1 MYGHG
6 TPAKCVSCTLGAC
19 LLIAAFIGCGGGDDR
34 DVRGEDI
41 LVGVPLSDE
50 LRDDLDASR
59 SRLANGIGA
68 ATHAA
73 ELETYERLNVDI
85 QRPASREAAGD
96 ELYALWSADPVNF
109 FWIDLAAG
117 YNYLLR
123 RNEDRNAMYAHPALA
138 DADSPVGAYV
148 QGTRFYRYG
157 SRGEHYRRAADSE
170 AGLPPLSGLWLARR
184 LAMIDS
190 DEGRHLEAVRKLLD
204 LVSEA
209 WDIGGAGLA
218 LHVWLAVDQSLMRAD
233 RLDDALHATSH
244 AMEIAAALGCRYRVV
259 LCRLQQG
266 DILEARRE
274 YAAAVSVF
282 KSTAAEATR
291 RDFPWLF
298 TRSMSRAAAVYAEL
312 GDPSGAL
319 ACDLESMNHCLAIAD
334 SLNAPRQMMNVS
346 HDFRLIGRL
355 DSALVYQKRA
365 RRWVDAFRDKRNRA
379 VLPRLEAE
387 YYCQIGQYDVADSL
401 LTIASGR
408 AKGVGLALDEVEL
421 LLALVRQGL
430 EASRPEV
437 AYRALARLENL
448 RDVIR
453 DQWPDQNLRC
463 DLEILTAVFL
473 GRQGEFLP
481 ASRALDRARDAIRE
495 HGGEAKLWDYHC
507 TAGELALLR
516 EDPIAAED
524 SFTRCLELAGASGW
538 KEKEMTS
545 RFHLGQVLLDN
556 NRNREAR
563 GMFAASSSDS
573 AFGGRFRTRISS
585 LLMIGRSYMLEGR
598 PEQAATYLREGL
610 ALCTPR
616 SPGDLLS
623 KFHLELGKALAAVG
637 QAADAESHLLDSRR
651 IAAGIIGHEHIAE
664 LKNLGWDVRR
674 DVAEALI
681 SLYLDQPHLLEGA
694 DPGPVTLLLGRGMD
708 LADTGDEALSISFF
722 VGHDQSF
729 RWLVDGDGIRVDILP
744 GRAELSRLVSPVMTD
759 MRAPNRDVSRQAAHR
774 LSAVLLEGAGV
785 LWPVGSL
792 LSISPDDLLHML
804 PWAALPLPDDRNKGE
819 AASML
824 LIDHGPL
831 LVLYESEGGPTGRRT
846 ATAGAPP
853 TGDLLAIGV
862 DAETADRDEP
872 LPRLRNAEAE
882 ARSVAAAW
890 RVGESVLC
898 IGQSA
903 EWTEA
908 LAGGL
913 GGFDVIHI
921 ASHAIVHRG
930 APGEATLRLSGAHGS
945 TPLTLSSVRELDLN
959 AGLVYLSCCEAAGG
973 RPRAASGM
981 MDFAGA
987 FLEAGA
993 RSVIASTIEVD
1004 DASSARLAEKFYDE
1018 WQGGSRSPEALRHAM
1033 LDLRRESAEW
1043 RHPYFWAFYRVISR

>member
-6 TPAKCVSCTLGAC
+6 AATINVSCTLCAC
-19 LLIAAFIGCGGGDDR
+19 LLIASFVGCGGGDER
-34 DVRGEDI
+34 DMRGEDI
-41 LVGVPLSDE
+41 LIGVPLSDE
-50 LRDDLDASR
+50 LRLELDASR
-59 SRLANGIGA
+59 SRLTGGLGTM
-68 ATHAA
+68 THAA

-85 QRPASREAAGD
+85 QRPASREATGD
-96 ELYALWSADPVNF
+96 ELYALWKADPVNF

-123 RNEDRNAMYAHPALA
+123 RNEDRNTMYDHPALA

-148 QGTRFYRYG
+148 RGARFYRYG
-157 SRGEHYRRAADSE
+157 SRGEHYRRAADSGT
-170 AGLPPLSGLWLARR
+170 GLPPLSALWLARR

-218 LHVWLAVDQSLMRAD
+218 LHVWLAVDQTLMRAD
-233 RLDDALHATSH
+233 RLDDALHASSH
-244 AMEIAAALGCRYRVV
+244 AMEIAAALGCGYRVV

-274 YAAAVSVF
+274 YAAAVTVF
-282 KSTAAEATR
+282 KLTAAEATR
-291 RDFPWLF
+291 LDFPWLF

-319 ACDLESMNHCLAIAD
+319 ACDLESMNHCLATAD

-346 HDFRLIGRL
+346 HDFRLMGRL

-365 RRWVDAFRDKRNRA
+365 RRWVDAFRDKRNKA

-387 YYCQIGQYDVADSL
+387 YYCHIGQYEIADSL
-401 LTIASGR
+401 MAIASGR
-408 AKGVGLALDEVEL
+408 AQGASLILDEVEL

-448 RDVIR
+448 RDVIC

-481 ASRALDRARDAIRE
+481 ALRALDRARDAIRE
-495 HGGEAKLWDYHC
+495 HGGEAKLWEYHC
-507 TAGELALLR
+507 SAGELALLR
-516 EDPIAAED
+516 EDPIAAEE
-524 SFTRCLELAGASGW
+524 SFSRCLELARNSGW

-556 NRNREAR
+556 DRNREAR
-563 GMFAASSSDS
+563 EMFAASSSDS
-573 AFGGRFRTRISS
+573 AFGGRFRTHISS

-598 PEQAATYLREGL
+598 PELAATYLQAGL

-623 KFHLELGKALAAVG
+623 KFHLEFGKALAAVG
-637 QAADAESHLLDSRR
+637 HAADAESHLLDARR
-651 IAAGIIGHEHIAE
+651 IAAGNIGQAHIAE

-674 DVAEALI
+674 DAAEALI

-694 DPGPVTLLLGRGMD
+694 DPGRATLALGRG
-708 LADTGDEALSISFF
+708 ADRAEAGDETLSLSFL

-729 RWLVDGDGIRVDILP
+729 RWLVEGDDVRIDTMP

-759 MRAPNRDVSRQAAHR
+759 MRASNRDVSRQAAHR
-774 LSAVLLEGAGV
+774 LSAVLLEGVGAF
-785 LWPVGSL
+785 WPRDSL

-804 PWAALPLPDDRNKGE
+804 PWAALPLPDDRSQGE
-819 AASML
+819 ASSIL

-831 LVLYESEGGPTGRRT
+831 LVLYEAVGGSTGRRT
-846 ATAGAPP
+846 EPAGAPP

-862 DAETADRDEP
+862 DAGMADRVEP

-882 ARSVAAAW
+882 ARAVAAAW

-898 IGQSA
+898 TGQSA

-913 GGFDVIHI
+913 GRFGVIHI
-921 ASHAIVHRG
+921 ASHAVVHRG
-930 APGEATLRLSGAHGS
+930 APGEGTLRLSGAHGS
-945 TPLTLSSVRELDLN
+945 MPLTLSSVRELDLN
-959 AGLVYLSCCEAAGG
+959 AGLVYLSCCEAAGS

-1004 DASSARLAEKFYDE
+1004 DASSARLAEIFYDQ
-1018 WQGGSRSPEALRHAM
+1018 WQGGSSSPEALKHAM
-1033 LDLRRESAEW
+1033 LGLRRESAEW